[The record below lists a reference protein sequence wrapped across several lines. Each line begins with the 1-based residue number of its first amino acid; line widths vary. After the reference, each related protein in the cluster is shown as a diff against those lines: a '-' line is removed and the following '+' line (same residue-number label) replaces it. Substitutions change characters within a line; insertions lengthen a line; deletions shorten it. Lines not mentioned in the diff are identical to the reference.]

1 MKLEVFNK
9 ENKKIE
15 ELEVPDK
22 IFKVKWQPEL
32 VHQALVTFL
41 ANLRKPIAHTK
52 DRSEVSGGGRKPWR
66 QKGTGRARHGSIRS
80 PLWIGGGVV
89 FGPRKD
95 KIFSKKINK
104 KMKKIALLSVLSKK
118 IENNDFK
125 VIDNLKI
132 EKIKTKEVVEILK
145 NFFTQKPSILFV
157 LEKNNKNFVLA
168 ARNLEKVFLTKVDS
182 LNIYDLLTHKKVFFE
197 KGAINELI
205 SKYKN

>member
-9 ENKKIE
+9 ENKKVE

-52 DRSEVSGGGRKPWR
+52 DRSEVRGGGKKPWR

-95 KIFSKKINK
+95 KIFSKKLNK
-104 KMKKIALLSVLSKK
+104 KMKMTALFSVLSKK
-118 IENNDFK
+118 IKDDNFK
-125 VIDNLKI
+125 VIDDLKI
-132 EKIKTKEVVEILK
+132 EKIKTKEAAEILK
-145 NFFTQKPSILFV
+145 NFLPQRTSTLFV
-157 LEKNNKNFVLA
+157 LEKNNKNFLLA
-168 ARNLEKVFLTKVDS
+168 ARNLEKVFLTKVDN

-205 SKYKN
+205 LKYKK